1 MKYEIRFLPSETITN
16 APEGTTIFNAANW
29 MGLAIDSTCGGR
41 GTCGKCKVRVVHG
54 SAPIREADRKF
65 LSDAELNDGWR
76 LSCRAVLHS
85 DCMVDVPRLMG
96 NPKAALLGYGHHVIL
111 NPNVAKIFLQ
121 LAEPNLEDQV
131 SDLTRVHAAL
141 EKEGY
146 DVHSSL
152 ALWRTLPKLLR
163 ASDFQVTAVVVGAE
177 LIALEPGDTRDK
189 NYGLAVDIGTTTVV
203 AAIVNLNTGAVE
215 AVKSELNRQAAFGA
229 DVISRVSHTMMEKN
243 GLAELQTRILE
254 TLDDLLDQL
263 TTQSDNARE
272 NIYESVIVGN
282 ATMLHLLMGI
292 DPEPI
297 SVAPFIPAIT
307 QAVTFRAV
315 DLTPQPPLLQ
325 GEGESNPLP
334 PRPRGEGESNP
345 LPPRPRG
352 EGESN
357 PLPPRPRG
365 EGPGVRLHPEA
376 RISTLPHLGAYV
388 GADIVAGILATDLT
402 RNKDG
407 RLRLLIDVG
416 TNGEIVLGS
425 VNGTLATAAPAGP
438 AFEGAQIKHGMRA
451 SDGAIEGIQ
460 ITPTGDIH
468 LQIIGGNQLKP
479 LGIAGSGLVDAVA
492 EMYRAGLVDA
502 SGRLLRPEDARGRI
516 ADALVERL
524 ATIDG
529 VRAFRLSDGESN
541 IVLTQQ
547 DIRALQFAKGSI
559 AAGVAVLMQ
568 QMGVTANDLHEV
580 LLAGSFGSYIN
591 PASARTIGLVPWVPV
606 ERIIAVGNSAGE
618 GAKIA
623 LLSFREREAANRIP
637 EFIEYVEL
645 SGRAEFNEIFTN
657 ALAFPELKDDSAK
670 DADSRS
676 WTMLVNELD
685 SLTHGGGV

>member
-1 MKYEIRFLPSETITN
+1 MKHEIRFLPSETITN

-41 GTCGKCKVRVVHG
+41 GTCGKCKVRIVQG
-54 SAPIREADRKF
+54 NAPVREADRKF
-65 LSDAELNDGWR
+65 ISDADLAEGWR

-85 DCMVDVPRLMG
+85 DCVVDVPRLMG

-131 SDLTRVHAAL
+131 SDLQRVHDAL
-141 EKEGY
+141 YKEGY
-146 DVHSSL
+146 DVHSNL

-163 ASDFQVTAVVVGAE
+163 ENNFQVTAVIVGDE
-177 LIALEPGDTRDK
+177 WITLEPGDTRDK

-203 AAIVNLNTGAVE
+203 GAIVNLNTGAVE
-215 AVKSELNRQAAFGA
+215 AVKSELNRQASFGA
-229 DVISRVSHTMMEKN
+229 DVISRVSHTMMEQG
-243 GLAELQTRILE
+243 GLNELQTRIIE
-254 TLDDLLDQL
+254 TLNELLDQL
-263 TTQSDNARE
+263 SAQSGIARE
-272 NIYESVIVGN
+272 NIYEAVVVGN
-282 ATMLHLLMGI
+282 ATMLHLLLGI

-297 SVAPFIPAIT
+297 SVAPFIPTIT
-307 QAVTFRAV
+307 QPVMFRAA
-315 DLTPQPPLLQ
+315 DIGL
-325 GEGESNPLP
+325 
-334 PRPRGEGESNP
+334 
-345 LPPRPRG
+345 
-352 EGESN
+352 
-357 PLPPRPRG
+357 
-365 EGPGVRLHPEA
+365 RLHPEA
-376 RISTLPHLGAYV
+376 RVSTLPHLGAYV

-407 RLRLLIDVG
+407 KLRLLIDVG

-460 ITPTGDIH
+460 IAPEGDVH
-468 LQIIGGNQLKP
+468 LQLIGGNHLQP

-492 EMYRAGLVDA
+492 EMYRAGIVDE
-502 SGRLLRPEDARGRI
+502 SGRLIRPEDAQGKLP
-516 ADALVERL
+516 AALVERL
-524 ATIDG
+524 CVVDG
-529 VRAFRLSDGESN
+529 VRAFRLSDAASN

-559 AAGVAVLMQ
+559 AAGVMVLMQ

-606 ERIIAVGNSAGE
+606 EKIVAVGNSAGE

-645 SGRAEFNEIFTN
+645 SGRGEFNDIFMD
-657 ALAFPELKDDSAK
+657 ALAFPPLEA
-670 DADSRS
+670 
-676 WTMLVNELD
+676 TP
-685 SLTHGGGV
+685 